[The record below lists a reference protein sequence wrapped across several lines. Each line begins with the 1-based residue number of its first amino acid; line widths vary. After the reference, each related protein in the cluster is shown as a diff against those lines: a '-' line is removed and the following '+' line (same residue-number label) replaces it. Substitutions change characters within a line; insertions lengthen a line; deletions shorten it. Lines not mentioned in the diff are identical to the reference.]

1 MGKKSERHLTRLL
14 SEYVR
19 YFNRA
24 RPHQG
29 LGQSTPIKD
38 AQKCAEGKVIS
49 LPVLGGLHYDYRRAA

>member
-1 MGKKSERHLTRLL
+1 
-14 SEYVR
+14 
-19 YFNRA
+19 
-24 RPHQG
+24 